1 MHIDQYRHIV
11 VEGPI
16 AAGKSALATKLAEHC
31 HARTLLEQ
39 PQENPFLERFY
50 RDAERH
56 ALPAQMF
63 FLFQRMN
70 LVKELRQWREQMDRQ
85 SDNAAPAAKAAGN
98 GAPASGPTQ
107 IVSDFLLEKDVIF
120 SRLTLDEEQL
130 ALYQQLYEHL
140 QPHAPVPD
148 LVIYLQAPPEVLAE
162 RLRSRNLA
170 SEALISETYLSRLC
184 ESYSRFFY
192 HYETAPLLI
201 VNTEHLSPVD
211 SSEDFAL
218 LLERIASMRGKREFF
233 NQGE

>member
-1 MHIDQYRHIV
+1 MQIDQYRHIV

-16 AAGKSALATKLAEHC
+16 AAGKSALAAKLAAHC
-31 HARTLLEQ
+31 NARTLLEH
-39 PQENPFLERFY
+39 PQENPFLEKFY
-50 RDAERH
+50 RDAERY

-63 FLFQRMN
+63 FLFQRMD
-70 LVKELRQWREQMDRQ
+70 LVKELRHLREQM
-85 SDNAAPAAKAAGN
+85 DNAAPAAKTVNGTVPAATL
-98 GAPASGPTQ
+98 PTQ
-107 IVSDFLLEKDVIF
+107 IISDFLLEKDVIF
-120 SRLTLDEEQL
+120 SRLTLDEDQL
-130 ALYQQLYEHL
+130 ALYQQLYEHM

-162 RLRSRNLA
+162 RMRSRNLA

-201 VNTEHLSPVD
+201 INTEHLNPVD

-218 LLERIASMRGKREFF
+218 LLERIGSMRGKREFF